1 MTEPAPQIETS
12 PLYLEMRDRMLA
24 ETNDEGRMRPTE
36 QLPHVYGAI
45 VDVGF
50 DVLFSVG
57 VFADGTT
64 SVYNSTGGVISGL
77 GRIQEIEFFNHQV
90 LVSVETNLDRLE
102 AVTSTPLPEFGRVRI
117 TALTYDGRLGADLE
131 GEPLLS
137 GNEPLS
143 DALLNSLAII
153 DRAQKIPADQIVPGG
168 PAAKRVN

>member
-24 ETNDEGRMRPTE
+24 LTNDEGRMRPTE
-36 QLPHVYGAI
+36 QLPNVYGVI

-50 DVLFSVG
+50 DVLFSVA

-64 SVYNSTGGVISGL
+64 SVYNSQGGVISGL
-77 GRIQEIEFFNHQV
+77 GRLQEIEFFNHQV
-90 LVSVETNLDRLE
+90 LVAVETNLDQLE
-102 AVTSTPLPEFGRVRI
+102 QVASTPLPDFGRVRI

-153 DRAQKIPADQIVPGG
+153 DRAQKIPADQIVPGS
-168 PAAKRVN
+168 AAPKLVD